1 MKGVLKNLAQ
11 REATRSVLT
20 PGQEFTVTERGPVVV
35 QALGEAMVGVK
46 LPVAA

>member
-1 MKGVLKNLAQ
+1 MKGALKNSAQ

-20 PGQEFTVTERGPVVV
+20 PGQEFTVTECGLVLV

-46 LPVAA
+46 LPVVA